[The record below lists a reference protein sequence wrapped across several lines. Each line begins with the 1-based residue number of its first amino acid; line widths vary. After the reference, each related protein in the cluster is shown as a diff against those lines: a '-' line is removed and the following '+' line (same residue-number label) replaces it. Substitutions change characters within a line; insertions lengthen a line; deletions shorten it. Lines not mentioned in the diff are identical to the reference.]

1 VANHKS
7 AAKRA
12 RQDEKRRERNRG
24 ERSRVR
30 SVVKGVREAADA
42 GDAETAR
49 QRLHEAERTLRK
61 AASKGVIP
69 KQRASRKVSR
79 LARRLN
85 KLSQA

>member
-1 VANHKS
+1 MANHKS

-30 SVVKGVREAADA
+30 SVVKSVREAADA

-49 QRLHEAERTLRK
+49 QRLHEAERTLRQ

-85 KLSQA
+85 KLS